1 MKAKK
6 VMKRSLVLL
15 ATAILFFGFALH
27 QAQAAYPDKPITFI
41 VPFGAGGGFDTLARA
56 LSTRLEKELAVPFA
70 IKNEGGAGGR
80 RGSISLYKSKPDG
93 YTIGF
98 AHFVSL
104 QTDEALLKKKSPINY
119 KNFKII
125 LKISHSRH
133 YLYVNKK
140 SPFMT
145 ITDLKKAGRTIKF
158 SGTGVGAITWIE
170 AQAVGTEVGFPAK
183 VVTGYKSLAEA
194 ALATARGEV
203 DASLGS
209 YHHFHGVIKDLRP
222 LVYLS
227 KTRWHGLP
235 DVPTIQELGY
245 PRLAVLGSPRV
256 VCAPP
261 GTPDGRL
268 EVIRNALRKILD
280 SQEFKDWAKE
290 AGYSLDPMGPS
301 ELWENLKINA
311 DIYRTLE
318 PLLQTK

>member
-6 VMKRSLVLL
+6 AMKSLMILL
-15 ATAILFFGFALH
+15 AVTIWIFGFASN
-27 QAQAAYPDKPITFI
+27 QVQAAYPDKPITFI

-56 LSTRLEKELAVPFA
+56 LTTRLEKELGVAFAV
-70 IKNEGGAGGR
+70 KNEGGAGGR

-104 QTDEALLKKKSPINY
+104 QTDEVLLKKKSPINY
-119 KNFKII
+119 KNFEII
-125 LKISHSRH
+125 LKVSHSRH

-145 ITDLKKAGRTIKF
+145 ITDFKKAGRTIKF

-170 AQAVGTEVGFPAK
+170 AQAVGTEVGFPSK

-209 YHHFHGVIKDLRP
+209 YHHFHGVIQDLRP

-235 DVPTIQELGY
+235 DVPTIVELGY
-245 PRLAVLGSPRV
+245 PRLSVLGSPRV
-256 VCAPP
+256 VTAPP
-261 GTPDGRL
+261 DTPEDRL
-268 EVIRNALRKILD
+268 EVIRNALVKILN
-280 SQEFKDWAKE
+280 SQEFKAWAKE

-301 ELWENLKINA
+301 ELWENLEINS
-311 DIYRTLE
+311 DIYRALE